1 MTIPQF
7 MLFSW
12 LGLIVCGLLFY
23 CVVDAYEPEPIPVIF
38 DVKNTDISARDTDN
52 WRNVIRIPEG
62 LRVYLPFRS
71 NIQHAVQSLGLE
83 RSDLSEDWVG
93 IDYDRRYFVDIGDIY
108 ELEFH
113 QDEYAMGHAW
123 GYSNVDVK
131 FIRDYWQSKR
141 IDR

>member
-23 CVVDAYEPEPIPVIF
+23 GVVDAYEPEPIPVRF
-38 DVKNTDISARDTDN
+38 DVKNTDISAMDTDN

-93 IDYDRRYFVDIGDIY
+93 HKFGRRYFVDIGDIY
-108 ELEFH
+108 ELDFWMT
-113 QDEYAMGHAW
+113 EYGHGHAW
-123 GYSNVDVK
+123 GYSDVDVK
-131 FIRDYWQSKR
+131 FIRYKFIR
-141 IDR
+141 N